1 MADLCCTNLKELVQD
16 KERIETV
23 RHNARVLEQRDAER
37 RLQLEQQ
44 ASEDA
49 QKIREQQQLL
59 EARASGPSPP
69 SSSPSQQQSTG
80 RATAVPTSE
89 VNSEGTA
96 ASQEQRHVDM
106 EVWEASRRRVEAKN
120 AQQTDAFTRRADRR
134 AELNQAD
141 AERERARRAMNRSPL
156 EAFDV
161 TYEDDVPPPKEQ
173 LKPRFG
179 RSVGAG
185 EEWSPQSWSPSP
197 TSRR

>member
-1 MADLCCTNLKELVQD
+1 M
-16 KERIETV
+16 
-23 RHNARVLEQRDAER
+23 EQRDAER
-37 RLQLEQQ
+37 RFQLEQQ

-49 QKIREQQQLL
+49 QKIRQQQQVL
-59 EARASGPSPP
+59 ESKGAGS
-69 SSSPSQQQSTG
+69 SSSPLQSTN
-80 RATAVPTSE
+80 RVIAVPTSA
-89 VNSEGTA
+89 VNEEGDTKA
-96 ASQEQRHVDM
+96 QEQRHVDM

-141 AERERARRAMNRSPL
+141 AERERARRAMNQSPL

-161 TYEDDVPPPKEQ
+161 SYEDDTPQPKEQ